1 MSLNKKILKEALTF
15 DDVLLVP
22 SYSSILPSQVSLK
35 TTLTLD
41 ITLNIPILS
50 AAMDTVTESSLAISI
65 AREGGIGIIHKN
77 MNIKNQSE
85 EVYRVKRSE
94 SGMIDDPITL
104 SRNSTLRDAQNLM
117 NKYHI
122 SGLPVIEKDFTLVG
136 IITSRDI
143 KYRLDLDSLVEDVM
157 TKENLITS
165 KKNINLEE
173 AKNILLKERIEKLPI
188 IDDLKKLV
196 GLITIR
202 DIDNLIEYPNAC
214 KDSKGRLRVGA
225 SVGIDKNT
233 LERVESLIKFDVD
246 LISID
251 SAHGHSIS
259 VLKTIKSIRKYF
271 PNIPLIAGNVVTMK
285 AAQDLIDAGS
295 TILKVGIGSG
305 SICTTRVVAGVGMP
319 QITAINDVYEYAKT
333 RNVNVISDGGIRY
346 SGDVVKAIAAGAS
359 SVMIGSL
366 FAGTDEAPGEEIIF
380 QGRKF
385 KTYVGMG
392 SLVAMKKG
400 SRDRYFQFEEKYVPE
415 GIEAKVPYKGKI
427 KDVIFQICGGLRS
440 GMGYCGVSTIKELI
454 KMGKFVR
461 ITNSGLKENHPHSV
475 SITKESPNYWKYS
488 GVYNNTR
495 DGI

>member
-1 MSLNKKILKEALTF
+1 MNKKILKEALTF

-22 SYSSILPSQVSLK
+22 SYSSILPSEVSLK
-35 TTLTLD
+35 TSLTFD

-50 AAMDTVTESSLAISI
+50 SAMDTVTESSLAISI

-85 EVYRVKRSE
+85 EVYKVKRSE

-104 SRNSTLRDAQNLM
+104 SRNSTLREARFLM
-117 NKYHI
+117 NTYHI
-122 SGLPVIEKDFTLVG
+122 SGLPVVEKDHTLVG
-136 IITSRDI
+136 IITNRDI
-143 KYRLDLDSLVEDVM
+143 KYRMDLDSLVEDVM

-165 KKNINLEE
+165 TKKNITLEK

-188 IDDLKKLV
+188 VDDFQKLV

-225 SVGIDKNT
+225 AVGTDKNT
-233 LERVESLIKFDVD
+233 LDRVEALMKFGVD
-246 LISID
+246 LIVID
-251 SAHGHSIS
+251 SAHGHSIG
-259 VLKTIKSIRKYF
+259 VLKTIKSIRNNF
-271 PNIPLIAGNVVTMK
+271 PKLTLVAGNVVTRK
-285 AAQDLIDAGS
+285 AAKDLIDAGS

-305 SICTTRVVAGVGMP
+305 SICTTRVIAGVGMP

-346 SGDVVKAIAAGAS
+346 SGDIVKAIAAGAS

-392 SLVAMKKG
+392 SLVSMKKG
-400 SRDRYFQFEEKYVPE
+400 SGDRYFHFNEKYVPE
-415 GIEAKVPYKGKI
+415 GIEARVPYRGAM
-427 KDVIFQICGGLRS
+427 KDVIYQICGGLRS
-440 GMGYCGVSTIKELI
+440 GMGYCGVSTIKELMI
-454 KMGKFVR
+454 MGKFVR

-475 SITKESPNYWKYS
+475 SITKESPNYFNYCIK
-488 GVYNNTR
+488 
-495 DGI
+495 

>member
-22 SYSSILPSQVSLK
+22 SYSSILPSEVSLK
-35 TTLTLD
+35 TYLTPD
-41 ITLNIPILS
+41 ISLNIPILS

-77 MNIKNQSE
+77 MSIKNQSE

-104 SRNSTLRDAQNLM
+104 SRNSTLRHAQYLM
-117 NKYHI
+117 NKYKI
-122 SGLPVIEKDFTLVG
+122 SGLPVIEKDYSLVG
-136 IITSRDI
+136 IITRRDI
-143 KYRLDLDSLVEDVM
+143 KYRINLDSLVEEVM

-165 KKNINLEE
+165 KKNITLEK

-188 IDDLKKLV
+188 IDDNHKLV

-214 KDSKGRLRVGA
+214 KDSKGRLHVGA
-225 SVGIDKNT
+225 AIGIDKHT
-233 LERVESLIKFDVD
+233 LERVESLVKMGVD
-246 LISID
+246 IIAID
-251 SAHGHSIS
+251 SAHGHSS
-259 VLKTIKSIRKYF
+259 RVLKIIKSIRFSF
-271 PNIPLIAGNVVTMK
+271 PRIPLLAGNVVTK
-285 AAQDLIDAGS
+285 EGAKDLIDAGS
-295 TILKVGIGSG
+295 TVLKVGIGSG
-305 SICTTRVVAGVGMP
+305 SICTTRVIAGVGMP
-319 QITAINDVYEYAKT
+319 QITAINDVYEYAKD
-333 RNVNVISDGGIRY
+333 RNVNVVSDGGIRY

-366 FAGTDEAPGEEIIF
+366 FAGTDESPGEEVIF

-392 SLVAMKKG
+392 SLIAMKRG
-400 SRDRYFQFEEKYVPE
+400 SKDRYFQFSEKSVPE
-415 GIEAKVPYKGKI
+415 GIEAIVPYKGKM
-427 KDVIFQICGGLRS
+427 KDTIYQICGGLRS
-440 GMGYCGVSTIKELI
+440 GMGYCGVSSITELM
-454 KMGKFVR
+454 KTGKFVR

-475 SITKESPNYWKYS
+475 SITKETPNY
-488 GVYNNTR
+488 NTR

>member
-22 SYSSILPSQVSLK
+22 SFSSILPSEVSLK
-35 TTLTLD
+35 TSLTFD

-85 EVYRVKRSE
+85 EVYKVKRSE

-104 SRNSTLRDAQNLM
+104 SRKSTLKEAQYLM
-117 NKYHI
+117 KKYHI
-122 SGLPVIEKDFTLVG
+122 SGLPVIEKDHTLVG
-136 IITSRDI
+136 IITNRDI
-143 KYRLDLDSLVEDVM
+143 KYRIDLDSLVEDVM
-157 TKENLITS
+157 TKEKLITS
-165 KKNINLEE
+165 KKNITLEE

-188 IDDLKKLV
+188 VDDLKKLV

-202 DIDNLIEYPNAC
+202 DIDNLIEHPNAC

-225 SVGIDKNT
+225 AVGIEKNT
-233 LERVESLIKFDVD
+233 LDRIDSLVKVGVD

-251 SAHGHSIS
+251 SAHGHSLS
-259 VLKTIKSIRKYF
+259 VLKMIKSIRNYF
-271 PNIPLIAGNVVTMK
+271 PEVVLIAGNIVTLE
-285 AAQDLIDAGS
+285 AAKDLIDAGS

-305 SICTTRVVAGVGMP
+305 SICTTRVIAGVGMP
-319 QITAINDVYEYAKT
+319 QITAIQDVYEYAKK

-392 SLVAMKKG
+392 SLVAMKRG
-400 SRDRYFQFEEKYVPE
+400 SQDRYFQFKEKYVPE
-415 GIEAKVPYKGKI
+415 GIEAKVPYKGKM
-427 KDVIFQICGGLRS
+427 KDVLYQICGGLRS
-440 GMGYCGVSTIKELI
+440 GMGYCGVSTIPELM
-454 KMGKFVR
+454 KMGKFVT

-475 SITKESPNYWKYS
+475 SITKESSNYFNYKKI
-488 GVYNNTR
+488 GE
-495 DGI
+495 

>member
-22 SYSSILPSQVSLK
+22 SYSSIHPSEVSLK
-35 TTLTLD
+35 TSLTFD

-104 SRNSTLRDAQNLM
+104 SRNSTLRHAQSLM
-117 NKYHI
+117 RKYHI
-122 SGLPVIEKDFTLVG
+122 SGLPVIEKDNSLVG

-143 KYRLDLDSLVEDVM
+143 KYRMDLDSLVEDVM
-157 TKENLITS
+157 TKEKLITS
-165 KKNINLEE
+165 TKRNITLEKAKK
-173 AKNILLKERIEKLPI
+173 ILLEERIEKLPI
-188 IDDLKKLV
+188 VDDNKKLV

-233 LERVESLIKFDVD
+233 LERVDSLVKVGTDI
-246 LISID
+246 ISID
-251 SAHGHSIS
+251 SAHGHSDRI
-259 VLKTIKSIRKYF
+259 LKMIKSIRKYF
-271 PNIPLIAGNVVTMK
+271 PDIALLAGNIVTMK
-285 AAQDLIDAGS
+285 AAKDLIDAGS

-305 SICTTRVVAGVGMP
+305 SICTTRVIAGVGMP

-392 SLVAMKKG
+392 SLVAMKRG
-400 SRDRYFQFEEKYVPE
+400 SKDRYFQFNKKFVPE
-415 GIEAKVPYKGKI
+415 GIEARVPYKGKM
-427 KDVIFQICGGLRS
+427 KDVLYQICGGLRS
-440 GMGYCGVSTIKELI
+440 GMGYCGVSTITELM
-454 KMGKFVR
+454 KTGKFVR

-475 SITKESPNYWKYS
+475 SITKESPNYFNYK
-488 GVYNNTR
+488 NK
-495 DGI
+495 

>member
-22 SYSSILPSQVSLK
+22 SYSSILPSEVSLK
-35 TTLTLD
+35 TSLTLD
-41 ITLNIPILS
+41 IIMNIPILS

-104 SRNSTLRDAQNLM
+104 SRNSTLRYAQYLM
-117 NKYHI
+117 KKYKI
-122 SGLPVIEKDFTLVG
+122 SGLPVIEKNHSLVG
-136 IITSRDI
+136 IITRRDI
-143 KYRLDLDSLVEDVM
+143 KYRVDLDTLVEEVM
-157 TKENLITS
+157 TKEKLITS
-165 KKNINLEE
+165 RKNITLEK

-188 IDDLKKLV
+188 VDDYNKLV

-214 KDSKGRLRVGA
+214 KDSRGRLRVGA
-225 SVGIDKNT
+225 AVGIDKKT
-233 LERVESLIKFDVD
+233 LERVESLVKVGVD
-246 LISID
+246 IIAID
-251 SAHGHSIS
+251 SAHGHSFR
-259 VLKTIKSIRKYF
+259 VLETIKLIRNSF
-271 PNIPLIAGNVVTMK
+271 PEITLLTGNVVTMEGAK
-285 AAQDLIDAGS
+285 DLIDAGS
-295 TILKVGIGSG
+295 TVLKVGIGSG
-305 SICTTRVVAGVGMP
+305 SICTTRVISGVGMP
-319 QITAINDVYEYAKT
+319 QITAINDVYEYAKK

-366 FAGTDEAPGEEIIF
+366 FAGTDEAPGEEVIF

-392 SLVAMKKG
+392 SLIAMKRG
-400 SRDRYFQFEEKYVPE
+400 SRDRYFQFNEKSVPE
-415 GIEAKVPYKGKI
+415 GIEAIVPYKGKM
-427 KDVIFQICGGLRS
+427 KDVIYQICGGLRS

-454 KMGKFVR
+454 KSGKFVR

-475 SITKESPNYWKYS
+475 NITKESPNYFNYS
-488 GVYNNTR
+488 K
-495 DGI
+495 

>member
-22 SYSSILPSQVSLK
+22 SYSSILPSEVSIK
-35 TTLTLD
+35 TSLTLD

-104 SRNSTLRDAQNLM
+104 SKNSTLRYAQSLM
-117 NKYHI
+117 NKYKI
-122 SGLPVIEKDFTLVG
+122 SGLPVVEKNNILLG
-136 IITSRDI
+136 IITKRDI
-143 KYRLDLDSLVEDVM
+143 KYRIDLDSLVEEVM
-157 TKENLITS
+157 TKEKLVTS
-165 KKNINLEE
+165 KRNITLEE

-188 IDDLKKLV
+188 VDNYNKLV

-202 DIDNLIEYPNAC
+202 DIDNLIAYPNAC
-214 KDSKGRLRVGA
+214 KDSRGRLRVGA
-225 SVGIDKNT
+225 AVGIDKKI
-233 LERVESLIKFDVD
+233 LERVESLVKVGVD
-246 LISID
+246 LITID
-251 SAHGHSIS
+251 SAHGHSS
-259 VLKTIKSIRKYF
+259 VILKIIKSIRHTF
-271 PNIPLIAGNVVTMK
+271 PETVLLAGNVVTK
-285 AAQDLIDAGS
+285 QGAKDLIDAGS

-305 SICTTRVVAGVGMP
+305 SICTTRVIAGVGMP
-319 QITAINDVYEYAKT
+319 QITAINDVYEYAKK
-333 RNVNVISDGGIRY
+333 RNVHVVSDGGIRH

-366 FAGTDEAPGEEIIF
+366 FAGTDEAPGEEVIF

-392 SLVAMKKG
+392 SLIAMKRG
-400 SRDRYFQFEEKYVPE
+400 SKDRYFQFNEKSVPE
-415 GIEAKVPYKGKI
+415 GIEAIVPYKGKI
-427 KDVIFQICGGLRS
+427 KDVIYQICGGLRS
-440 GMGYCGVSTIKELI
+440 GMGYCGVSNITELT
-454 KMGKFVR
+454 KTGKFVR

-475 SITKESPNYWKYS
+475 NITKETPNYFNCK
-488 GVYNNTR
+488 
-495 DGI
+495 

>member
-1 MSLNKKILKEALTF
+1 MSLKKKILKEALTF

-22 SYSSILPSQVSLK
+22 SYSSIHPSEVSLK
-35 TTLTLD
+35 TCLTFD

-77 MNIKNQSE
+77 MNIKNQLE
-85 EVYRVKRSE
+85 EVYRVKRSD

-104 SRNSTLRDAQNLM
+104 SRNSTLRHAQYLM
-117 NKYHI
+117 KRYHI
-122 SGLPVIEKDFTLVG
+122 SGLPVIEKDNFLIG
-136 IITSRDI
+136 IITRRDI

-157 TKENLITS
+157 TKEKLITS
-165 KKNINLEE
+165 KRSITLEE
-173 AKNILLKERIEKLPI
+173 AKKILLRERIEKLPI
-188 IDDLKKLV
+188 VDDNKKLV

-233 LERVESLIKFDVD
+233 LDRVESLVKIGVD
-246 LISID
+246 FIAID
-251 SAHGHSIS
+251 SAHGHSSSI
-259 VLKTIKSIRKYF
+259 LKMIKLIRKSY
-271 PNIPLIAGNVVTMK
+271 PDIALLAGNIVTMK
-285 AAQDLIDAGS
+285 AAKDLIDAGA

-305 SICTTRVVAGVGMP
+305 SICTTRVIAGVGMP

-392 SLVAMKKG
+392 SLVAMKRG
-400 SRDRYFQFEEKYVPE
+400 SKDRYFQLNKKFVPE
-415 GIEAKVPYKGKI
+415 GIEAKVPYKGKM
-427 KDVIFQICGGLRS
+427 KDVLYQICGGLRS

-454 KMGKFVR
+454 KTGKFVR

-475 SITKESPNYWKYS
+475 SITKESPNYFNYS
-488 GVYNNTR
+488 RKNNN
-495 DGI
+495 